1 MKTNDQEM
9 TNKELQIWI
18 AGELKSF
25 KAEITGELKSFRSH
39 VDGELKS
46 FRAEVNGEIKTVRE
60 EIKSLRTEMS
70 LGFAGV
76 DTRMDAVEVRLGSL
90 ESRVDGLMIGV
101 AVPVAVFV
109 LLAATKWAWDY
120 LGFLKKFRE
129 EKHGLRQSELG
140 LGKSAK

>member
-25 KAEITGELKSFRSH
+25 QAEMT
-39 VDGELKS
+39 GELKS
-46 FRAEVNGEIKTVRE
+46 FRAEVNGELKAI
-60 EIKSLRTEMS
+60 RTEMRE
-70 LGFAGV
+70 GFARV
-76 DTRMDAVEVRLGSL
+76 DTRIDAVETRLGSL

-129 EKHGLRQSELG
+129 EKHGLRQSGLG

>member
-25 KAEITGELKSFRSH
+25 QAEITGELKRLRSH

-46 FRAEVNGEIKTVRE
+46 FRAEVNGELKAI
-60 EIKSLRTEMS
+60 RTEMRE
-70 LGFAGV
+70 GFARV
-76 DTRMDAVEVRLGSL
+76 DTRIDAVEVRLGSL

-140 LGKSAK
+140 LKKN

>member
-25 KAEITGELKSFRSH
+25 QAEITGELKSLRSH

-46 FRAEVNGEIKTVRE
+46 FRAEMNGELKAI
-60 EIKSLRTEMS
+60 RTEMRE
-70 LGFAGV
+70 GFARV
-76 DTRMDAVEVRLGSL
+76 DTRIDAVEVRLGSL

-140 LGKSAK
+140 LKKN

>member
-25 KAEITGELKSFRSH
+25 KAEINGELKSFRSH
-39 VDGELKS
+39 VDGEFKAI
-46 FRAEVNGEIKTVRE
+46 RAELK
-60 EIKSLRTEMS
+60 
-70 LGFAGV
+70 GV
-76 DTRMDAVEVRLGSL
+76 ESRLDTKIGGVEARLGSL

-140 LGKSAK
+140 LKKN

>member
-25 KAEITGELKSFRSH
+25 QAEIT
-39 VDGELKS
+39 GELKS
-46 FRAEVNGEIKTVRE
+46 FRAEVNGELKAI
-60 EIKSLRTEMS
+60 RTE
-70 LGFAGV
+70 LKGV
-76 DTRMDAVEVRLGSL
+76 ESRLDTKIGGVEARLGSL

>member
-1 MKTNDQEM
+1 MKTNNQEM

-25 KAEITGELKSFRSH
+25 KAEITGELKSFR
-39 VDGELKS
+39 
-46 FRAEVNGEIKTVRE
+46 AEVNGELKAI
-60 EIKSLRTEMS
+60 RTE
-70 LGFAGV
+70 LKGV
-76 DTRMDAVEVRLGSL
+76 ESRLDTKIGGVEARLGSL

-140 LGKSAK
+140 LKKN

>member
-25 KAEITGELKSFRSH
+25 QAEITGELKSLRSH

-46 FRAEVNGEIKTVRE
+46 FRAEVNGELKAI
-60 EIKSLRTEMS
+60 RTEMRE
-70 LGFAGV
+70 GFARV
-76 DTRMDAVEVRLGSL
+76 DTRIDAVEVRLGSL

-140 LGKSAK
+140 LKKSAK

>member
-25 KAEITGELKSFRSH
+25 QAEITGELKSLRSH

-46 FRAEVNGEIKTVRE
+46 FRAEMNGELKAI
-60 EIKSLRTEMS
+60 RTEMRE
-70 LGFAGV
+70 GFARV
-76 DTRMDAVEVRLGSL
+76 DTRIDAVEVRLGSL

>member
-25 KAEITGELKSFRSH
+25 RSH
-39 VDGELKS
+39 VDGEFKAI
-46 FRAEVNGEIKTVRE
+46 RAELKGVESRLDTKIGGVESRLDTKIEVVEARLGERI
-60 EIKSLRTEMS
+60 
-70 LGFAGV
+70 GG
-76 DTRMDAVEVRLGSL
+76 VEVRLGSL

>member
-25 KAEITGELKSFRSH
+25 RSH
-39 VDGELKS
+39 VDGEFKAI
-46 FRAEVNGEIKTVRE
+46 RAELKGIESRLDTKI
-60 EIKSLRTEMS
+60 
-70 LGFAGV
+70 GGV
-76 DTRMDAVEVRLGSL
+76 EARLGSL

-120 LGFLKKFRE
+120 LVFLKKFRE
-129 EKHGLRQSELG
+129 EKHGLRQSGLG

>member
-1 MKTNDQEM
+1 MKTNGEEM

-25 KAEITGELKSFRSH
+25 KAEITGELKSFR
-39 VDGELKS
+39 
-46 FRAEVNGEIKTVRE
+46 AEVNGELKAI
-60 EIKSLRTEMS
+60 RTE
-70 LGFAGV
+70 LKGV
-76 DTRMDAVEVRLGSL
+76 ESRLDTKIGGVEARLGSL

>member
-25 KAEITGELKSFRSH
+25 QAEITGELKSLRSH

-46 FRAEVNGEIKTVRE
+46 FRAEVNGELKAI
-60 EIKSLRTEMS
+60 RTEMRE
-70 LGFAGV
+70 GFARV
-76 DTRMDAVEVRLGSL
+76 DTRIDAVETRLGSL

-129 EKHGLRQSELG
+129 EKHGFRQSELD
-140 LGKSAK
+140 LRKSAK

>member
-25 KAEITGELKSFRSH
+25 KAEMT
-39 VDGELKS
+39 GELKS
-46 FRAEVNGEIKTVRE
+46 FRAEVNGELKAI
-60 EIKSLRTEMS
+60 RTEMRE
-70 LGFAGV
+70 GFARV
-76 DTRMDAVEVRLGSL
+76 DTRIDAVEARLGSL

-120 LGFLKKFRE
+120 LGFVKKFRE

>member
-25 KAEITGELKSFRSH
+25 KAEITGELKSFR
-39 VDGELKS
+39 
-46 FRAEVNGEIKTVRE
+46 AEVNGELKAI
-60 EIKSLRTEMS
+60 RTEMT

-76 DTRMDAVEVRLGSL
+76 DTRIDAVEVRLGSL
-90 ESRVDGLMIGV
+90 ESRVDSLMIGV

-129 EKHGLRQSELG
+129 EKHGLRQSGLG

>member
-25 KAEITGELKSFRSH
+25 KAEITGELKSFR
-39 VDGELKS
+39 
-46 FRAEVNGEIKTVRE
+46 AEVNGELKAI
-60 EIKSLRTEMS
+60 RTE
-70 LGFAGV
+70 LKGV
-76 DTRMDAVEVRLGSL
+76 ESRLDTKIGGVEARLGSL

-140 LGKSAK
+140 LKKN

>member
-25 KAEITGELKSFRSH
+25 RSH
-39 VDGELKS
+39 VDGEFKAI
-46 FRAEVNGEIKTVRE
+46 RAELKGELKAI
-60 EIKSLRTEMS
+60 RTEMRE
-70 LGFAGV
+70 GFARV
-76 DTRMDAVEVRLGSL
+76 DTRIDAVEVRLGSL

>member
-25 KAEITGELKSFRSH
+25 KAEITGELKSFR
-39 VDGELKS
+39 
-46 FRAEVNGEIKTVRE
+46 AEVNGELKAI
-60 EIKSLRTEMS
+60 RTE
-70 LGFAGV
+70 LKGV
-76 DTRMDAVEVRLGSL
+76 ESRLDTKIGGVEARLGSL

-129 EKHGLRQSELG
+129 EKHGLRQTELG

>member
-1 MKTNDQEM
+1 MKANDQEM

-25 KAEITGELKSFRSH
+25 KAEITGELKSFR
-39 VDGELKS
+39 
-46 FRAEVNGEIKTVRE
+46 AEVNGEIKTVRE
-60 EIKSLRTEMS
+60 EIKSLRTEMT
-70 LGFAGV
+70 LGFARV

-120 LGFLKKFRE
+120 LGFLKKYRE
-129 EKHGLRQSELG
+129 KKHGLRQSEFG

>member
-1 MKTNDQEM
+1 MKTNEEEM

-25 KAEITGELKSFRSH
+25 KAEMT
-39 VDGELKS
+39 GELKS
-46 FRAEVNGEIKTVRE
+46 FRAEMNGELKAI
-60 EIKSLRTEMS
+60 RTEMRE
-70 LGFAGV
+70 GFARV
-76 DTRMDAVEVRLGSL
+76 DTRIDAVEARLGSL

>member
-25 KAEITGELKSFRSH
+25 QAEMTGELKSLRSH

-46 FRAEVNGEIKTVRE
+46 FRAEMNGELKAI
-60 EIKSLRTEMS
+60 RTEMRE
-70 LGFAGV
+70 GFARV
-76 DTRMDAVEVRLGSL
+76 DTRIDAVEVRLGSL

-120 LGFLKKFRE
+120 LGFVKKFRE

>member
-25 KAEITGELKSFRSH
+25 KAEIN
-39 VDGELKS
+39 GELKS
-46 FRAEVNGEIKTVRE
+46 FRAEMNGELKAI
-60 EIKSLRTEMS
+60 RTEMRE
-70 LGFAGV
+70 GFARV
-76 DTRMDAVEVRLGSL
+76 DTRIDAVEVRLGSL

>member
-25 KAEITGELKSFRSH
+25 QAEITGELKSLRSH

-46 FRAEVNGEIKTVRE
+46 FRAEVNGELKAI
-60 EIKSLRTEMS
+60 RTEMRE
-70 LGFAGV
+70 GFARV
-76 DTRMDAVEVRLGSL
+76 DTRIDAVEVRLGSL

-129 EKHGLRQSELG
+129 EKHGLRQNGLG
-140 LGKSAK
+140 LRKSAK

>member
-25 KAEITGELKSFRSH
+25 KAEITGELKSFR
-39 VDGELKS
+39 
-46 FRAEVNGEIKTVRE
+46 AEVNGEFKAIRAELK
-60 EIKSLRTEMS
+60 
-70 LGFAGV
+70 GV
-76 DTRMDAVEVRLGSL
+76 ESRLDTKIGGVESRLGSL

-109 LLAATKWAWDY
+109 LLATTKWAWDY

-129 EKHGLRQSELG
+129 EKHGLRQSGLG

>member
-25 KAEITGELKSFRSH
+25 QSEITGELKSLRSH

-46 FRAEVNGEIKTVRE
+46 FRAEMNGELKAI
-60 EIKSLRTEMS
+60 RTEMRE
-70 LGFAGV
+70 GFARV
-76 DTRMDAVEVRLGSL
+76 DTRIDAVEVRLGSL

-101 AVPVAVFV
+101 AFPVAVFV